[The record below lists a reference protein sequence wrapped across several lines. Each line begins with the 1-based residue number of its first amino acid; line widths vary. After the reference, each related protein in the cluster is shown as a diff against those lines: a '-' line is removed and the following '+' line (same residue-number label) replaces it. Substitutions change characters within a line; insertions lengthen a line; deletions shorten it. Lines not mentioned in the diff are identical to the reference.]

1 MDDMPQPRHAR
12 LTSAR
17 ALVRENPLLLG
28 IAGIGFAVSFQ
39 TVAGLARAQHM
50 PGWPV
55 LYPLL
60 IDLGILGFIVE
71 ARKALADGRSDL
83 IPAAAGVAVLR
94 GFTVYVN
101 AHGSPAR
108 DWLGITLHVAAPVAV
123 DDVPGADPVA
133 ASCAAGAL
141 ERGDPIPR
149 ARWVL
154 APWPTWKMYRR
165 MVLCDV
171 PSYSRAVDMEI
182 SRRHAIA
189 RLSAHYRG
197 KDWQQA
203 APGDLVW
210 MLSSGVRLE
219 EAIAQVAHL
228 LAPPPVPVAPA
239 SSAPRKRG
247 SAPRKPARRSRAQ
260 ADPRLAD
267 LDTESGA
274 LTVLAAEPGISGS
287 ELGRR
292 LGVSPAYGR
301 SLKARL
307 AGARP
312 RGLSRGSPRMT
323 TRTAR

>member
-83 IPAAAGVAVLR
+83 IPRLLAWLFSA
-94 GFTVYVN
+94 FTVYVN

-108 DWLGITLHVAAPVAV
+108 DWLGITLHVAAPAMWVAFLELTRWRQLRRRR
-123 DDVPGADPVA
+123 
-133 ASCAAGAL
+133 L

-165 MVLCDV
+165 MVLWDV

-210 MLSSGVRLE
+210 MLCNGVRLE

-239 SSAPRKRG
+239 SSAPRKRSSG
-247 SAPRKPARRSRAQ
+247 TRKPAAGAGRKPTRAWRTWTPSRV
-260 ADPRLAD
+260 PSRC
-267 LDTESGA
+267 S
-274 LTVLAAEPGISGS
+274 PP
-287 ELGRR
+287 
-292 LGVSPAYGR
+292 SPA
-301 SLKARL
+301 SAARNL
-307 AGARP
+307 AGAWACRP
-312 RGLSRGSPRMT
+312 LTG
-323 TRTAR
+323 AR